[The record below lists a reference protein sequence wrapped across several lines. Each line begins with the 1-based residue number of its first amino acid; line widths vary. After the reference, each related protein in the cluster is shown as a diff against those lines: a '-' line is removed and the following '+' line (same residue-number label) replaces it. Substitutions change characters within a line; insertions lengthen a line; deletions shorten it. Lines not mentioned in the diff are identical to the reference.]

1 MRVLCT
7 FVCIVW
13 VRKLFVI
20 VVVADVCALLTYREY
35 LIGVRQRKN
44 KKREV
49 ADQEEATRASSST
62 SGELF
67 ISFVLFR
74 LKLLKGN
81 GHCLAFVLRK

>member
-1 MRVLCT
+1 
-7 FVCIVW
+7 
-13 VRKLFVI
+13 LFVI
-20 VVVADVCALLTYREY
+20 VAVADVRGLLTYREY

-44 KKREV
+44 KRRKV

-62 SGELF
+62 SGEF
-67 ISFVLFR
+67 IIFLVLFR